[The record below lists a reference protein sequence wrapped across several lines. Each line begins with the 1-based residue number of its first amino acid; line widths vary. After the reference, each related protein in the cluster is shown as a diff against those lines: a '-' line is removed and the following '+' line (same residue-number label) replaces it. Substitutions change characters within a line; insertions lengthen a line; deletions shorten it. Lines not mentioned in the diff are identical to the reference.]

1 MIVFLENYFK
11 DIVLCAGIIYL
22 TLAIILLLF
31 KVPQTEYFE
40 RYRTSKRY
48 IAFGFIIIS
57 ATIFTWLYNF
67 DGNWTKAN
75 PLTDS
80 IDLIYYYLIGIVF
93 SYGFSN
99 LLDKHYINKRRVTL
113 DLCKWAVCVT
123 CCIISMQESIHTN
136 IQEFCIFVS
145 FLLFLEFIIQY
156 IYYFRK
162 IYIKNSRM
170 LEDYFTA
177 ETVNFVSWIKKS
189 ITLIFMSALFAVIT
203 INEGAIFNWIFQIY
217 NISINIYI
225 TISVINY
232 SAIYAKLK
240 QAEPK
245 DKEEIS
251 KQEAMAQRF
260 YANSS
265 EQSKLLLQKKIRI
278 WASTK
283 SYQNNQFTIDELATH
298 LGTNKYYLSRLINE
312 KKHMNFSNWI
322 SSLRIADAKEILQAE
337 PNLRLEEVAF
347 RVGFSSPSYF
357 SKVFSNL
364 EGISPS
370 AWVRNLER
378 NSAGELP

>member
-22 TLAIILLLF
+22 TLAVILLLF

-40 RYRTSKRY
+40 RYRASKRY
-48 IAFGFIIIS
+48 IALGFVIIS

-123 CCIISMQESIHTN
+123 CSIISMQESIHTN

-162 IYIKNSRM
+162 MYIKNSRM

-240 QAEPK
+240 QAEP
-245 DKEEIS
+245 
-251 KQEAMAQRF
+251 
-260 YANSS
+260 
-265 EQSKLLLQKKIRI
+265 
-278 WASTK
+278 
-283 SYQNNQFTIDELATH
+283 
-298 LGTNKYYLSRLINE
+298 
-312 KKHMNFSNWI
+312 
-322 SSLRIADAKEILQAE
+322 
-337 PNLRLEEVAF
+337 
-347 RVGFSSPSYF
+347 
-357 SKVFSNL
+357 
-364 EGISPS
+364 
-370 AWVRNLER
+370 
-378 NSAGELP
+378 

>member
-22 TLAIILLLF
+22 TLAIILFFF

-40 RYRTSKRY
+40 RYRASKRY
-48 IAFGFIIIS
+48 IALGLVIIS

-75 PLTDS
+75 PHTDS
-80 IDLIYYYLIGIVF
+80 IDLIYYYLIGIVL

-113 DLCKWAVCVT
+113 DLCKWAICII
-123 CCIISMQESIHTN
+123 CCIISMQESIHSN

-145 FLLFLEFIIQY
+145 FLLFLEFVIQY

-162 IYIKNSRM
+162 MYIKNNRM

-189 ITLIFMSALFAVIT
+189 ITLIFISALFAVIT
-203 INEGAIFNWIFQIY
+203 INEGAILNWIFQIY
-217 NISINIYI
+217 NITIYIYI
-225 TISVINY
+225 TICVINY
-232 SAIYAKLK
+232 SSIYAKLK

-245 DKEEIS
+245 DKEELNT
-251 KQEAMAQRF
+251 QEAMAQKI
-260 YANSS
+260 YANTS

-283 SYQNNQFTIDELATH
+283 SYQNNQFTIDELAIH

-312 KKHMNFSNWI
+312 NKHMNFSNWI
-322 SSLRIADAKEILQAE
+322 SSLRIADAKEILQAN
-337 PNLRLEEVAF
+337 PNMRLEEVAF

-364 EGISPS
+364 EGMSPS
-370 AWVRNLER
+370 VWVRNLER